1 MYWTC
6 KNPKCGYDK
15 NGGNDVVC
23 QQCGWPRGKKRPP
36 KSSIIIA
43 VAVFVIIATVGSLFA
58 AGILPLDDD
67 KKQIEPDPP
76 TPAPTSPTPVPTPTE
91 PESGEDEEKDKAPT
105 LKDLE
110 AMAASGK
117 ANTKSN
123 KNSYLVL
130 PTEKQM
136 LDQPFKAYT
145 DNEKH
150 SGSIYIMPKPESN
163 HGYLGTVPVKTEVW
177 IVAETDYY
185 YFFATENGLIG
196 WNGKSYFND

>member
-6 KNPKCGYDK
+6 SKCGYDK

-23 QQCGWPRGKKRPP
+23 QRCGVRKKRSD

-43 VAVFVIIATVGSLFA
+43 VAVFVIIATIGSLFA
-58 AGILPLDDD
+58 ADILPPEAPEDG
-67 KKQIEPDPP
+67 KKQIEPNPP
-76 TPAPTSPTPVPTPTE
+76 APAPTSPTPAPIPTE
-91 PESGEDEEKDKAPT
+91 PETEEGEEKDKAPT